1 MADESGNI
9 LILNDHKRLA
19 TLNLDQGKSVYGEK
33 LLMLHGSEFRLWDP
47 FRSKLAAA
55 LTRGLEFEL
64 LPNTRVLYL
73 GASTGTTVSHISDI
87 VGANGRIFAVESSSR
102 VGRELINNVSSRR
115 KNVIPIISDARKP
128 RAYFSI
134 YDTID
139 LVYCDIAQP
148 DQTAIAM
155 ENCNVYLKRGG
166 TLLLVVKARSI
177 DVTMD
182 PKKVVKR
189 EVKRLEDNCF
199 TILQV
204 VNLDPFDKDHAFV
217 YANFNSTQSSYT

>member
-33 LLMLHGSEFRLWDP
+33 LLMLNGSEFRLWDP
-47 FRSKLAAA
+47 FRSKLSAA
-55 LTRGLEFEL
+55 LTRGLDFEL
-64 LPNTRVLYL
+64 MPNTRVLYL

-87 VGANGRIFAVESSSR
+87 VGANGRVFAVESSSR

-189 EVKRLEDNCF
+189 EVKKLEDNSF

-217 YANFNSTQSSYT
+217 YAIFNSTHSS

>member
-87 VGANGRIFAVESSSR
+87 VGSDGRIFAVESSSR

-166 TLLLVVKARSI
+166 TLLLIVKARSI

-189 EVKRLEDNCF
+189 EVKKLEDNCF

-217 YANFNSTQSSYT
+217 YAIFNST

>member
-33 LLMLHGSEFRLWDP
+33 LLRLHGSEFRLWDP

-148 DQTAIAM
+148 DQTSIAM

-189 EVKRLEDNCF
+189 EVKKLEDNCF

-217 YANFNSTQSSYT
+217 YAVFNSMQSSYT

>member
-64 LPNTRVLYL
+64 LPKTRVLYL

-189 EVKRLEDNCF
+189 EVKKLEDNCF

>member
-115 KNVIPIISDARKP
+115 NNVIPIISDARKP

-189 EVKRLEDNCF
+189 EVKKLEDNCF
-199 TILQV
+199 RILQV

-217 YANFNSTQSSYT
+217 YAIFNSMQSSYI

>member
-19 TLNLDQGKSVYGEK
+19 TLNLDRGKSVYGEK
-33 LLMLHGSEFRLWDP
+33 LLMLNGSEFRLWDP
-47 FRSKLAAA
+47 FRSKLSAA
-55 LTRGLEFEL
+55 LTRGLDFVL
-64 LPNTRVLYL
+64 MPNTRVLYL

-87 VGANGRIFAVESSSR
+87 VGANGRVFAVESSSR

-189 EVKRLEDNCF
+189 EVKKLEDNSF

-217 YANFNSTQSSYT
+217 YAIFNSTHSS

>member
-33 LLMLHGSEFRLWDP
+33 LLMLHGFEFRLWDP

-148 DQTAIAM
+148 DQTAIAI

-189 EVKRLEDNCF
+189 EVKKLEHNCF

-217 YANFNSTQSSYT
+217 YAIFNST

>member
-1 MADESGNI
+1 MPDAGISV
-9 LILNDHKRLA
+9 LIVDNHQHFA
-19 TLNLDQGKSVYGEK
+19 TLNLDQGKSLYGERLIK
-33 LLMLHGSEFRLWDP
+33 VHGHEFRLWDP

-55 LTRGLEFEL
+55 LTKGLDIDL
-64 LPNTRVLYL
+64 KPNTRVLYL

-87 VGANGRIFAVESSSR
+87 VGINGRIFAVESSSR
-102 VGRELINNVSSRR
+102 VGRELIANVSSRR

-128 RAYFSI
+128 RGYFSI

-139 LVYCDIAQP
+139 LIYCDIAQP
-148 DQTAIAM
+148 DQTEIAI
-155 ENCNVYLKRGG
+155 ENCRVYLKRGG
-166 TLLLVVKARSI
+166 ILLLVIKARSI

-189 EVKRLEDNCF
+189 EIRKLEDNCC
-199 TILQV
+199 TLLQV

-217 YANFNSTQSSYT
+217 YALFNSEQSI

>member
-33 LLMLHGSEFRLWDP
+33 LLMLNGSEFRLWDP
-47 FRSKLAAA
+47 FRSKLSAA
-55 LTRGLEFEL
+55 LTRGLDFEL
-64 LPNTRVLYL
+64 MPNTRVLYL

-87 VGANGRIFAVESSSR
+87 VGANGRVFAVESSSR

-139 LVYCDIAQP
+139 LVYCDVAQP

-189 EVKRLEDNCF
+189 EVKKLEDNSF

-217 YANFNSTQSSYT
+217 YAIFNSTHSS

>member
-148 DQTAIAM
+148 DQTAIAI

-189 EVKRLEDNCF
+189 EVKKLEDNCF

-217 YANFNSTQSSYT
+217 YAIFNST